1 MFGFFCFFVFFPD
14 QNGLCSLPGTL
25 APEMKSWFIS
35 AFISCD
41 VSPSLA
47 LSQVQAV
54 HGAGVG
60 GLLLPRAFLGWAVG
74 PCSHYL

>member
-1 MFGFFCFFVFFPD
+1 MAYAH
-14 QNGLCSLPGTL
+14 SLV
-25 APEMKSWFIS
+25 PEMKSWFIS

-60 GLLLPRAFLGWAVG
+60 GCCYPGHSSGGLSASAPIISSSVVPQAQ
-74 PCSHYL
+74 